1 MTHVARHDEGLRV
14 SPQPLVTPRF
24 TVHDCSTY
32 VHVALIN
39 VHV

>member
-1 MTHVARHDEGLRV
+1 MLPDMTRGCGFP
-14 SPQPLVTPRF
+14 PQPLVTPRF